1 MLLINCM
8 GRRVIKHKISDDE
21 ALKLITEY
29 NSRLFYAGEKTIWY
43 KEKADLYGVSITAIT
58 NIILRLTRKYLPVVD
73 EED

>member
-1 MLLINCM
+1 M
-8 GRRVIKHKISDDE
+8 GRKTTDKISDAE

-43 KEKADLYGVSITAIT
+43 KEKAELYGVSRTVITS
-58 NIILRLTRKYLPVVD
+58 IILRHTRKYLPVVD

>member
-1 MLLINCM
+1 M